1 MNKTITNE
9 YGDGDHK
16 KLTEAIDKAQQNV
29 SSTFCLLHEC
39 LFDSFGRSTL
49 EVMVEPKFKPSGASD
64 KRLSSGSVALAS

>member
-39 LFDSFGRSTL
+39 LFDSFGRGNGKT
-49 EVMVEPKFKPSGASD
+49 
-64 KRLSSGSVALAS
+64 